1 MTVEGQESLTGDA
14 ARSFGWQAF
23 AFGLNRLLVFVTT
36 LVLARLLVS
45 KDFGVVAAGM
55 TVVLFFE
62 IALDLGVGA
71 AVVYEQH
78 KGITSQV
85 QTAFTL
91 NLTAAAGLTA
101 FGVLVV
107 PWLASFF
114 HLPGHE
120 WLFRALFLYLLI
132 RGAGQV
138 QDSILRRDLRF
149 GRRMWLDVTRGVIRA
164 VVSIV
169 LAGAGAGAWA
179 MVVGLLTSELAA
191 TVLAWVLVP
200 FRPTFR
206 IEGGAS
212 RVLLRFGLV
221 VLALKV
227 VDAINLDADYLIVG
241 NRLGADALGYYT
253 IGYRLPELLLFN
265 VFWIVSSV
273 AFPAYSKVRV
283 LGGSHS
289 FGRAMLRTLQ
299 VLSLYAFPVGVGLAL
314 MARDL
319 VVVLFGTRWLP
330 AVGPMQMVALAA
342 AFGSVGYASGDIYA
356 ARGRPGTL
364 LKINAPVAVA
374 MVIAMYVLAPRGIT
388 AVAAVHLV
396 GSVGYAL
403 VRLHLA
409 NRLVGT
415 TMRQTLIALRPALSA
430 AAGLAGFVLP
440 LRLTLSAGAASLAL
454 LIAAGAA
461 GALLGLLVGDR
472 SAVGDL
478 IALGRTVRSG

>member
-1 MTVEGQESLTGDA
+1 MTVEDQESLTGDA
-14 ARSFGWQAF
+14 ARSFGWQGF

-36 LVLARLLVS
+36 LVLARLLIS

-71 AVVYEQH
+71 AVVYEQD
-78 KGITSQV
+78 KGITSHI

-91 NLTAAAGLTA
+91 NLTAAASLTVV
-101 FGVLVV
+101 GVLVV
-107 PWLASFF
+107 PWLADFF

-138 QDSILRRDLRF
+138 QDSVLRRDLRF

-241 NRLGADALGYYT
+241 NRLGAGALGYYT
-253 IGYRLPELLLFN
+253 IGYRLPELLLLN

-283 LGGSHS
+283 SGSHS
-289 FGRAMLRTLQ
+289 FSRAMLHTLQ

-314 MARDL
+314 TARDL

-374 MVIAMYVLAPRGIT
+374 MVTAMYVLAPRGIT
-388 AVAAVHLV
+388 AVAAVHLA

-409 NRLVGT
+409 NQLVGT

-430 AAGLAGFVLP
+430 AAGLAGFALP
-440 LRLTLSAGAASLAL
+440 LRLTLSTGPASLAL
-454 LIAAGAA
+454 LIAAGTG
-461 GALLGLLVGDR
+461 GALLGLLIGGR

-478 IALGRTVRSG
+478 IALGRTVRTG